1 MAFGS
6 VRQACISRRKLLP
19 PLPSGFVYR
28 NKKLPALPAYRRNWE
43 KNLEN
48 LRKCR
53 YYSID
58 IELDRR
64 QGIDEEVYEV
74 ARLWQ

>member
-1 MAFGS
+1 MPYGKNYILPLTCQIDLSMGEFF
-6 VRQACISRRKLLP
+6 VLL
-19 PLPSGFVYR
+19 FNR
-28 NKKLPALPAYRRNWE
+28 E

-58 IELDRR
+58 IEIDRR
-64 QGIDEEVYEV
+64 QVIDEEIYEV

>member
-1 MAFGS
+1 MKVMYNGRLTCQIDWS
-6 VRQACISRRKLLP
+6 MGEL
-19 PLPSGFVYR
+19 FVLWCNR
-28 NKKLPALPAYRRNWE
+28 E
-43 KNLEN
+43 INLEN

-58 IELDRR
+58 IEIDRG
-64 QGIDEEVYEV
+64 QEFDEEIYEM